1 MIIKITFPFKNSINK
16 IETKN
21 IYIQTDDKK
30 LINDLLETKN
40 PIDIG
45 IILSENENKFKIT
58 NPQKEDK
65 KIIIE
70 DIIANPNLKF
80 F

>member
-16 IETKN
+16 IKTKN

-70 DIIANPNLKF
+70 DIIANPDLRF

>member
-45 IILSENENKFKIT
+45 IILYENENKFKIT

-70 DIIANPNLKF
+70 DIIANPDLRF

>member
-70 DIIANPNLKF
+70 DIIANPDLRF